1 MHWSSGEPLELK
13 LEKRIDKQ
21 TIKYQVNRIRAT
33 ITEKVHF
40 QFRHYYELVKPFR
53 QNHNFSTEESTDE
66 EDYPASPIEWLP
78 EYRKQRIECYK
89 KMDIE
94 VSFKKF
100 SAKLVRKF

>member
-40 QFRHYYELVKPFR
+40 
-53 QNHNFSTEESTDE
+53 
-66 EDYPASPIEWLP
+66 
-78 EYRKQRIECYK
+78 
-89 KMDIE
+89 
-94 VSFKKF
+94 
-100 SAKLVRKF
+100 